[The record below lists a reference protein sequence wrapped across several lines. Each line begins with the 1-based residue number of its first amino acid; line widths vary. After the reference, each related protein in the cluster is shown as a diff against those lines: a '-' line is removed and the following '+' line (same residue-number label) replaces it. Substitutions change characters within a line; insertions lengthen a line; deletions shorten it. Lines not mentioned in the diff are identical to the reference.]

1 MIEGRRVFL
10 DTSGLYAA
18 ADPAAANHQAASQS
32 LAHLLESRAPLLSTD
47 LVVAETHG
55 LTLGRVGPGPALTL
69 IDRVLRSGRVELI
82 EAGLDRIERGI
93 EFLRSRP
100 GRRLSVADAVS
111 FGVMWERSVS
121 VAFTLDGDFL
131 AEGFTVFPEP
141 VAGR

>member
-1 MIEGRRVFL
+1 MEGRRVFL

-18 ADPAAANHQAASQS
+18 ADPAAADHRAASQA
-32 LAHLLESRAPLLSTD
+32 LAHLLDSRTPLLSTD
-47 LVVAETHG
+47 LVLAEAHG
-55 LTLGRVGPGPALTL
+55 LTLGRMGPGPALTL
-69 IDRVLRSGRVELI
+69 IEGVARSGRVELI

-100 GRRLSVADAVS
+100 GRRLSVTDAVS

-131 AEGFTVFPEP
+131 AEGFTVLPEP
-141 VAGR
+141 VTSR